1 MYRKRHISDFPIVI
15 YGVRYSIYLV
25 LAGLAISFWNWAV
38 AILLVSPLLAF
49 VLYFFRNPR
58 RSSNAGP
65 NDILSPADGKVL
77 SITEIDENDFIK
89 GKAVNVSI
97 FLSVFNVHIN
107 RSPVAGQVKYHAY
120 RDGKMLPAFKSH
132 ASDINERNTIGIE
145 TDGGFKVLVHQITG
159 FIARRIVWWVKPG
172 DRLAITERFGLIKFG
187 SCTQIVVP
195 LGTKI
200 LVDVGQTVRAGKT
213 IIGEIKQ

>member
-1 MYRKRHISDFPIVI
+1 MYREKKISDFPIVT
-15 YGVRYSIYLV
+15 YGIRYSIYLI

-38 AILLVSPLLAF
+38 ALILVVPLAF

-58 RSSNAGP
+58 RRCNAGP
-65 NDILSPADGKVL
+65 DDILSPADGKVL
-77 SITEIDENDFIK
+77 SITEIDENDFIN

-107 RSPVAGQVKYHAY
+107 RSPIAGEVKYHAY
-120 RDGKMLPAFKSH
+120 RDGQMLPAFKSH

-145 TDGGFKVLVHQITG
+145 SEGGFKILVHQITG
-159 FIARRIVWWVKPG
+159 FIARRIVWWVKPA
-172 DRLAITERFGLIKFG
+172 DHLAAGERFGLIKFG

-200 LVDVGQTVRAGKT
+200 LVEVGQVVRAGKT
-213 IIGEIKQ
+213 KIGEIQK